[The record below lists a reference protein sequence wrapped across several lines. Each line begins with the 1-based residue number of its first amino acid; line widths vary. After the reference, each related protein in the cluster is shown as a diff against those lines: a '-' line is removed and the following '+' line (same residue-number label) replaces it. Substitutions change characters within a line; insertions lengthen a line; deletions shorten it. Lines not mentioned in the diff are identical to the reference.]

1 MSTGAPQGGVRC
13 GGEREHVPVT
23 EKHVPLHW
31 DGSDAREPR
40 ADTPLPEPQQASN
53 DAHLDLVREA
63 ASTDT
68 PGEDQGARMHDFFLE
83 NYLEAVGNGPR
94 WHLVETGIHQGE
106 SQWAGV
112 QPGHKSLQKF
122 SLLFGGEGHC
132 NVSLGRILTF
142 FPFFCKRRTL
152 NN

>member
-1 MSTGAPQGGVRC
+1 MAQMHGSPGQ
-13 GGEREHVPVT
+13 
-23 EKHVPLHW
+23 VPLYLNPSKH
-31 DGSDAREPR
+31 PK
-40 ADTPLPEPQQASN
+40 

-63 ASTDT
+63 ASADT
-68 PGEDQGARMHDFFLE
+68 PGEEQRARMHDIFLE
-83 NYLEAVGNGPR
+83 NYLEAVGNGPQ
-94 WHLVETGIHQGE
+94 WQLVEAGIHQGE
-106 SQWAGV
+106 SQPAGV

-132 NVSLGRILTF
+132 NVSLGCILTF

>member
-1 MSTGAPQGGVRC
+1 MHGSPGQIPLYLTTASIQTMPTLTLPGR
-13 GGEREHVPVT
+13 RRLPVLQ
-23 EKHVPLHW
+23 EWNK
-31 DGSDAREPR
+31 G
-40 ADTPLPEPQQASN
+40 PECMIF
-53 DAHLDLVREA
+53 LV
-63 ASTDT
+63 
-68 PGEDQGARMHDFFLE
+68 
-83 NYLEAVGNGPR
+83 NYLEAVGNGLR
-94 WHLVETGIHQGE
+94 WQLVETGIHQGE

-132 NVSLGRILTF
+132 NVSLGCILTF